1 MINVNIY
8 HSSRIHDEAFR
19 EAGWPERK
27 WRRRGGPSRF
37 GIGKLVPTSEVRV
50 SAPTLADFG
59 KSWTLANLLILLRLH
74 RSEVPDRIRALW
86 CRDFRSAVL
95 GLQLVAATNTR
106 RAAIRGKVAST
117 NRRLEMYLTRRAESA
132 RSGAALP
139 RCAALIPYAVPARRY
154 LPRSISSTA
163 LSGFG
168 GRS

>member
-1 MINVNIY
+1 MMKPFG
-8 HSSRIHDEAFR
+8 RL
-19 EAGWPERK
+19 AGSEKIK

-37 GIGKLVPTSEVRV
+37 GIGKLVPTFQVRV
-50 SAPTLADFG
+50 TPQAPTFANFG
-59 KSWTLANLLILLRLH
+59 KSWALANLLILVPLH
-74 RSEVPDRIRALW
+74 RSEVPDRIRPLW

-95 GLQLVAATNTR
+95 GHQLVAVANTR
-106 RAAIRGKVAST
+106 RAAIRGKLAST
-117 NRRLEMYLTRRAESA
+117 NRRVEMYLTRRAESA

-163 LSGFG
+163 LSGYV